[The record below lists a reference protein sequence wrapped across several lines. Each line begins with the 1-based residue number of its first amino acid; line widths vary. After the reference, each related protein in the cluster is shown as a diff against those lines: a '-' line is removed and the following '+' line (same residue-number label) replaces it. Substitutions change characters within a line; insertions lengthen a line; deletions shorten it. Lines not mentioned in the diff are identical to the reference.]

1 MSARRRRTV
10 SLAPLALVCVLAGLS
25 MPAGAGIF
33 DDDVARADI
42 DKTRKDLGELRS
54 QNADEHKKFDEFRQ
68 QANAT
73 LERHENALKIQAE
86 HASQLDALRGD
97 LAKLRGLLEEASNKV
112 EEAGK
117 RQTAFYLD
125 LDGRLRKLEGSFSEF
140 QAKAAE
146 AATQAAAKPKVDPAA
161 ETRLY
166 EEALELFKASKY
178 KDAQTAFANHLR
190 DYPGGPLAASAQFW
204 LANTLYVQQDCK
216 GAIDAHNVVV
226 SKYPDSNK
234 APDSLLAIATCQQ
247 ELKDLKAARAT
258 MEKLVAAFPKSSA
271 AETARQRLKR
281 K

>member
-1 MSARRRRTV
+1 MSARRRRTAA
-10 SLAPLALVCVLAGLS
+10 LAPLALVCALAGLS
-25 MPAGAGIF
+25 APAGAGIF

-68 QANAT
+68 QANTT
-73 LERHENALKIQAE
+73 LERHENALKIQVE
-86 HASQLDALRGD
+86 HASQLEALRGD

-125 LDGRLRKLEGSFSEF
+125 LDGRLRKLEGSFSEL

-146 AATQAAAKPKVDPAA
+146 AVAQAKPKVDPAA

-166 EEALELFKASKY
+166 EEALELFKAAKY

-204 LANTLYVQQDCK
+204 LANALYVQQDCK
-216 GAIDAHNVVV
+216 GAIDAHHVVV

-247 ELKDLKAARAT
+247 ELKDAKAARAT
-258 MEKLVAAFPKSSA
+258 MEKLVATFPKSSA